1 MFYYGNSVQ
10 ALACMELLKKVTD
23 RGVLKEALVEPY
35 YSFFVQCYVN
45 ELITKEQMLHY
56 MEIFTK

>member
-1 MFYYGNSVQ
+1 M
-10 ALACMELLKKVTD
+10 ACLELLKQVPD
-23 RGVLKEALVEPY
+23 GGVLKEELVEPY